1 MQEKPLSAADKG
13 HVNTNGPEK
22 APPYVLLPGDPDRV
36 VTMTQQWDGIRNAS
50 DRALMPPQVWTLARQ
65 AKCAVG
71 TYMGAPIGAW
81 STGIGGPSAE
91 FTLHEILDKGGE
103 TFIRVGTTGAIQ
115 PDIAVGDIIINDAN
129 IRLDGTSNLYVPDQ
143 FPAAASYEVTL
154 ALVQACENLGL
165 RYHVGTGCTCGSFF
179 TGRKALPLPP
189 SAACTASV
197 SACAPWWSPSAAPAN
212 GTKIPKRR
220 RRPAWPAPRPSASWR
235 AGTTPRKK
243 PGSHTTFLLYNEI
256 NGQRTVLSSVSNL
269 R

>member
-103 TFIRVGTTGAIQ
+103 TFIRVGTTGTIQ

-154 ALVQACENLGL
+154 ALVQA
-165 RYHVGTGCTCGSFF
+165 
-179 TGRKALPLPP
+179 
-189 SAACTASV
+189 
-197 SACAPWWSPSAAPAN
+197 
-212 GTKIPKRR
+212 
-220 RRPAWPAPRPSASWR
+220 
-235 AGTTPRKK
+235 
-243 PGSHTTFLLYNEI
+243 
-256 NGQRTVLSSVSNL
+256 
-269 R
+269 

>member
-13 HVNTNGPEK
+13 HVNTNRPEK

-50 DRALMPPQVWTLARQ
+50 DRVSGAPQVWTLARQ

-103 TFIRVGTTGAIQ
+103 TFIRVGTTGTIQ

-154 ALVQACENLGL
+154 ALVQACENPVYLAGNL
-165 RYHVGTGCTCGSFF
+165 RVILLLLIKVVAVKPEAFLCLFHRSNIFTAFRKRGSFILDLKDLLSRSCLDLLLIIF
-179 TGRKALPLPP
+179 FHKL
-189 SAACTASV
+189 S
-197 SACAPWWSPSAAPAN
+197 
-212 GTKIPKRR
+212 
-220 RRPAWPAPRPSASWR
+220 
-235 AGTTPRKK
+235 
-243 PGSHTTFLLYNEI
+243 FL
-256 NGQRTVLSSVSNL
+256 
-269 R
+269 

>member
-36 VTMTQQWDGIRNAS
+36 VTMTQQWDGIRNVS

-103 TFIRVGTTGAIQ
+103 TFIRVGTEIPPSSRA
-115 PDIAVGDIIINDAN
+115 
-129 IRLDGTSNLYVPDQ
+129 
-143 FPAAASYEVTL
+143 E
-154 ALVQACENLGL
+154 GL
-165 RYHVGTGCTCGSFF
+165 RLLHGLATNLATS
-179 TGRKALPLPP
+179 LQ
-189 SAACTASV
+189 
-197 SACAPWWSPSAAPAN
+197 
-212 GTKIPKRR
+212 
-220 RRPAWPAPRPSASWR
+220 
-235 AGTTPRKK
+235 TPQ
-243 PGSHTTFLLYNEI
+243 EA
-256 NGQRTVLSSVSNL
+256 
-269 R
+269 